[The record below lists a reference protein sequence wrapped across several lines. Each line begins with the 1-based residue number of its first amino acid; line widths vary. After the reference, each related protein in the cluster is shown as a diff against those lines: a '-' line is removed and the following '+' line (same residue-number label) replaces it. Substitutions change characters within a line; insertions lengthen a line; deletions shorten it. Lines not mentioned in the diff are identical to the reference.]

1 MDHKSHEV
9 DCYPL
14 KIKSFLYREIIIEH
28 YENAPMFY
36 TDFYSVVKI
45 ENFQ

>member
-14 KIKSFLYREIIIEH
+14 KIKTFLYREIIIKLYYFTSIIQKAH
-28 YENAPMFY
+28 
-36 TDFYSVVKI
+36 
-45 ENFQ
+45 

>member
-14 KIKSFLYREIIIEH
+14 KIKSFLFREIIIKL
-28 YENAPMFY
+28 YLFY
-36 TDFYSVVKI
+36 FNYTESSL
-45 ENFQ
+45 NL